1 MAQRLTASFRGVT
14 FFVEASD
21 ISAGRRVVT
30 HQYPQRDEPFTEDL
44 GRAARVFSL
53 SAFVLGD
60 DCIEQAQAL
69 RDAIE
74 QPGPGTLVHPEF
86 GELQVI
92 AQPGGSMS
100 FDQARRRV
108 RFSLSFVEAGLNA
121 FPESGRAT
129 QSASREAA
137 DGLMESAINDF
148 AETINL
154 DGVEDF
160 VKTALEGDL
169 LDSLGIISNS
179 EIASVLGFADR
190 VSDLASNAIGLV
202 SGGPRAF
209 ATRLM
214 GALGLSGLATTVA
227 GWQRVGT
234 QLCNLVDD
242 LHGEH
247 EEPLYSGNVKSTSAK
262 TIEAN
267 RAAVYRLS
275 RAAVLVQTVGVSTL
289 IGTDLDSS
297 VATSAILP
305 VTTTGSTVQTAGTA
319 PATQEN
325 AAAEEILAFED
336 DTSDGSPTISW
347 DEMEASM
354 DRIVEALEEEMLDAD
369 NDEVFMS
376 LRKAATAV
384 SQDLSERA
392 HGVARLYDYTAG
404 AQLPACVIAMEL
416 YGDAA
421 RAREITVR
429 NAIPHQLFCPNVVK
443 VINE

>member
-14 FFVEASD
+14 FFVEASE

-30 HQYPQRDEPFTEDL
+30 HQYPQRDEPLTEDL

-137 DGLMESAINDF
+137 DGLMESAIDDF

-347 DEMEASM
+347 DEMKASM

-392 HGVARLYDYTAG
+392 HGVARLYDYNAG
-404 AQLPACVIAMEL
+404 SQLPACVIAMEL

-421 RAREITVR
+421 RARELTVR
-429 NAIPHQLFCPNVVK
+429 NGIPHQLFCPNVVK

>member
-1 MAQRLTASFRGVT
+1 MVSMQRLTASFRGIS

-44 GRAARVFSL
+44 GRDARVYNL

-69 RDAIE
+69 RAAIE

-137 DGLMESAINDF
+137 DGLMAAAINDF

-190 VSDLASNAIGLV
+190 VSDLSSNAIGLV

-289 IGTDLDSS
+289 IGTVLDSTVS
-297 VATSAILP
+297 SSSILP
-305 VTTTGSTVQTAGTA
+305 E
-319 PATQEN
+319 TQESG
-325 AAAEEILAFED
+325 ESEGIVTFED
-336 DTSDGSPTISW
+336 DSSDSPATVSW
-347 DEMEASM
+347 NEMDQSM
-354 DRIVEALEEEMLDAD
+354 TRIVEALEDEMYDAVSD
-369 NDEVFMS
+369 SFFVS

-384 SQDLSERA
+384 SQDLADRA
-392 HGVARLYDYTAG
+392 QGVARLYDYNAG
-404 AQLPACVIAMEL
+404 AQLPACVIATEL

-421 RAREITVR
+421 RAREISVR
-429 NAIPHQLFCPNVVK
+429 NAIPHQLFCPNTVK
-443 VINE
+443 VLNE

>member
-14 FFVEASD
+14 FFVEASE

-121 FPESGRAT
+121 FPESGQAT

-169 LDSLGIISNS
+169 LDSLEIISNS

-325 AAAEEILAFED
+325 AAAEEILSFED

-392 HGVARLYDYTAG
+392 HGVARLYDYNAG

>member
-392 HGVARLYDYTAG
+392 HGVARLYDYNAG